1 MCVCIMITIF
11 FTFRFNGKG
20 VCLELQSLIYSY
32 RMADFER
39 RLEVRHINTMIH
51 NIIVYQSL
59 AIIIF
64 SFECVVGYVNSVT
77 PDHQT
82 KLKK

>member
-1 MCVCIMITIF
+1 
-11 FTFRFNGKG
+11 
-20 VCLELQSLIYSY
+20 
-32 RMADFER
+32 MADLER
-39 RLEVRHINTMIH
+39 RLEVRHIDTMIH

-59 AIIIF
+59 SIIIF

-82 KLKK
+82 KLKKQLTGALMSAIFLVSLAGSGEERSRVDQV